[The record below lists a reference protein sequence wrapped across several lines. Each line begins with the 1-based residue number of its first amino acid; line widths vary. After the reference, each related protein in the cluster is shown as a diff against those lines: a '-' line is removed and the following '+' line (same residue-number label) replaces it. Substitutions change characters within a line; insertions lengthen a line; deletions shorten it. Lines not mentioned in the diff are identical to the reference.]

1 MTLARQSR
9 LGRSVLLI
17 ALCASAVA
25 GCMREKDRLDEEV
38 RQLCAK
44 DGGIKVYEEVE
55 MPAASFDEFGV
66 AKFLDAT
73 EMRPLGNRFD
83 LYEETKYFK
92 KGSPSLRREHAKI
105 VRSADGKLLGE
116 STSYHRVGGDF
127 PGPWHDSSFAC
138 PANVGTAKLK
148 QSVFRIQRTVSRP

>member
-1 MTLARQSR
+1 
-9 LGRSVLLI
+9 
-17 ALCASAVA
+17 
-25 GCMREKDRLDEEV
+25 MREKDRLDEEV

-44 DGGIKVYEEVE
+44 DGGIKVYEEVT
-55 MPAASFDEFGV
+55 MPAVNFDEFGV

-73 EMRPLGNRFD
+73 EVKPLGNRFE
-83 LYEETKYFK
+83 LYEETKYLQ
-92 KGSPSLRREHAKI
+92 KGTPSLRREHAKI
-105 VRSADGKLLGE
+105 LRSADNKLLGE

-148 QSVFRIQRTVSRP
+148 QSVFRVQRTVSQP